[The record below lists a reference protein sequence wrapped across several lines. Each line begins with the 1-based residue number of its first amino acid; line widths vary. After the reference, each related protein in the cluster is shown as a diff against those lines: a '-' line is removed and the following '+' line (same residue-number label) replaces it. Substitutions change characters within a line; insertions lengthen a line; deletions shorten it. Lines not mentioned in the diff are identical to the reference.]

1 MSQWIKEMIQVYGS
15 LDMDPF
21 AGIQDL
27 HMDKVSSA
35 QYQDFHGGFGRE
47 TQRIEVFQE
56 NLEELPP

>member
-1 MSQWIKEMIQVYGS
+1 MIQVYGS

-21 AGIQDL
+21 AGTQDL
-27 HMDKVSSA
+27 HMDKVLSA
-35 QYQDFHGGFGRE
+35 QYRDFHGGFGRE